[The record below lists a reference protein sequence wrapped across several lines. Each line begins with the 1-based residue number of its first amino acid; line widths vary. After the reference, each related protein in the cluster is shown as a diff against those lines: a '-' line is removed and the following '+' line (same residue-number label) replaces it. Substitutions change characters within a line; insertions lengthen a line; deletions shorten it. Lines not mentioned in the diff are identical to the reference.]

1 MIPLSN
7 GRSPRI
13 DQFYATLRT
22 YKSHQLDEDH
32 FSRPDEDRSIDHIRS
47 LGKEI
52 FEDEPQLRK
61 TQKPK

>member
-22 YKSHQLDEDH
+22 YKSHKFDQDFNNRNE
-32 FSRPDEDRSIDHIRS
+32 
-47 LGKEI
+47 
-52 FEDEPQLRK
+52 
-61 TQKPK
+61 